1 MPFKPLM
8 AVKLWFVFLGLMDR
22 CRQKP
27 LDQRFEFALEVVL
40 QRVFLDPDRIS
51 FADELR
57 QVAGDYLASLQG

>member
-1 MPFKPLM
+1 M

-22 CRQKP
+22 YRQKP
-27 LDQRFEFALEVVL
+27 LDQRFVFALEVVL
-40 QRVFLDPDRIS
+40 QRVFLDPDLAS